1 MASSKISF
9 GTKGPQVQILS
20 SRPFIIF
27 LKMDKNILRIL
38 GKNIKIERIRNDLS
52 QEQLA
57 EKAGVSTRTISL
69 IENGLQ
75 HPKLFLIV
83 KISKILNVDINVF
96 LENIPSDV

>member
-1 MASSKISF
+1 
-9 GTKGPQVQILS
+9 
-20 SRPFIIF
+20 
-27 LKMDKNILRIL
+27 MDKNILRIL

-57 EKAGVSTRTISL
+57 EKAGVSPRTISL

-75 HPKLFLIV
+75 HTKLFLIV

>member
-1 MASSKISF
+1 
-9 GTKGPQVQILS
+9 
-20 SRPFIIF
+20 
-27 LKMDKNILRIL
+27 MDKNILRIL

-57 EKAGVSTRTISL
+57 EKVGVSTRTISL

>member
-1 MASSKISF
+1 
-9 GTKGPQVQILS
+9 
-20 SRPFIIF
+20 
-27 LKMDKNILRIL
+27 MDKNILRIL

-75 HPKLFLIV
+75 HTKLFLIV